1 MTEIYDINE
10 ITEGYFPL
18 SFTLIDRY
26 QREDPCLQARLTCAN
41 YQNDP
46 FRGGRNIIELVM
58 YKDKIFIPQKLQK

>member
-1 MTEIYDINE
+1 MSELYDTDE
-10 ITEGYFPL
+10 MPEGTFPL
-18 SFTLIDRY
+18 SLKLIDRY

-41 YQNDP
+41 YHNDP